1 MKATLESFK
10 NSQANV
16 IKVLQHLQEFLA
28 AGDAFGLAVDN
39 AMKEKLNNAIRNV
52 TGDKLRVALIGGFSE
67 GKTSIAAAWLERLDK
82 STMKISHQE
91 SSNAVTVY
99 EAGPDCVL
107 IDTPGLF
114 GFKELE
120 SETTGTVERYREI
133 TRKYVSEAHLV
144 LYVMDPANPIKD
156 SHRDE
161 LNWLLRTLNLLPR
174 TVFVLSRFDAVAD
187 VEDANDYARNLV
199 IKKENVVSRLKD
211 LVALSEEEIQQLAI
225 VAVAADPFAMGT
237 EHWLSNL
244 DTFRE
249 LSHIKLLQQATSS
262 KVASAG
268 GVSAVI
274 TETKRSIVRD
284 ILGKQ
289 LPIAIQNDEKIAAEL
304 SRLEKSNAQLQQSLN
319 QTRNRIEQARSDL
332 ADNIVNLFTGLILE
346 VKKLSMDSM
355 PEFFERNIGSN
366 GDVLNTRLQR
376 LFTDHMGSITL
387 DLKNMSLD
395 INLEINQFNTTV
407 REYGKQGINSI
418 IKSNTINN
426 TSVLASRD
434 VLVKAGNAAGFD
446 LTKLL
451 KFKPHGAVKFAKGL
465 NGALV
470 LVGLGLE
477 LWDSWDKYK
486 QEEKF
491 RETISAMVSDF
502 EKQRTEL
509 LSTIKSSEFIEQCCP
524 ELMELQTSV
533 KGIEDSVRTTRQ
545 KREQFYLWRSK
556 GEAIDVEFRMMDS
569 V

>member
-1 MKATLESFK
+1 MKSTIESFK
-10 NSQANV
+10 NNQANV
-16 IKVLQHLQEFLA
+16 FKVLKNLQEFLTS
-28 AGDAFGLAVDN
+28 GNEFGLDVDN
-39 AMKEKLNNAIRNV
+39 SVKEKLTNAIRNV
-52 TGDKLRVALIGGFSE
+52 TDDKLRVALIGGFSE

-120 SETTGTVERYREI
+120 NETSGEAEKYKEI
-133 TRKYVSEAHLV
+133 TRKYVSEAHLI

-161 LNWLLRTLNLLPR
+161 LTWLLRTLNLLPR

-187 VEDANDYARNLV
+187 VEDPNDYARNLI

-211 LVALSEEEIQQLAI
+211 LVALSEEEAKQLAI

-249 LSHIKLLQQATSS
+249 LSRIKLLQQATSN

-274 TETKRSIVRD
+274 EETKRSIIRD

-289 LPIAIQNDEKIAAEL
+289 LPKAIQNDEKIASEL
-304 SRLEKSNAQLQQSLN
+304 KRLEETNRELQKNLN
-319 QTRNRIEQARSDL
+319 NTISRTNQARRDI
-332 ADNIVNLFTGLILE
+332 ADNVVTLFTDLILE
-346 VKKLSMDSM
+346 AKNLSMESM
-355 PEFFERNIGSN
+355 PDFYERNIGSN
-366 GDVLNTRLQR
+366 GDVLNTRIQH
-376 LFTDHMGSITL
+376 LFSVHMGPVTL

-395 INLEINQFNTTV
+395 IELEISQFNSNV
-407 REYGKQGINSI
+407 REYGKQGIDSI
-418 IKSNTINN
+418 IKSKTINN
-426 TSVLASRD
+426 TTVIAGRD
-434 VLVKAGNAAGFD
+434 GLVKAGSAAGFD

-451 KFKPHGAVKFAKGL
+451 KFRPHGAVKFAKGV

-470 LVGLGLE
+470 LIGLGLE

-491 RETISAMVSDF
+491 KEVKNTMASEF
-502 EKQRTEL
+502 EEQRSYL
-509 LSTIKSSEFIEQCCP
+509 LSKIDSPEFTEQCCP
-524 ELMELQTSV
+524 ELIELKSSV
-533 KGIEDSVRTTRQ
+533 KSIEDAAQKTRQ
-545 KREQFYLWRSK
+545 KREQFKQWRAR
-556 GEAIDVEFRMMDS
+556 GEAIDVEFKMVNS